1 MDAPVGHGHLEP
13 VATSF
18 RAGGESRV
26 NIDYTDI
33 LPGDDAPDEGDEHRN
48 RPAPVPRAAPA
59 AASQPTAASSN
70 GTSATGT
77 HKALGNATGT
87 HAALSATGTH
97 PALSATG
104 AHPALSATGTHGTP
118 RLS

>member
-1 MDAPVGHGHLEP
+1 MDSLGMLFRKWRVQWGFSKPAGRRLPESRPVSRSPRPILSRMDAPVGHGHLEP

-59 AASQPTAASSN
+59 AAS
-70 GTSATGT
+70 
-77 HKALGNATGT
+77 
-87 HAALSATGTH
+87 
-97 PALSATG
+97 
-104 AHPALSATGTHGTP
+104 
-118 RLS
+118 